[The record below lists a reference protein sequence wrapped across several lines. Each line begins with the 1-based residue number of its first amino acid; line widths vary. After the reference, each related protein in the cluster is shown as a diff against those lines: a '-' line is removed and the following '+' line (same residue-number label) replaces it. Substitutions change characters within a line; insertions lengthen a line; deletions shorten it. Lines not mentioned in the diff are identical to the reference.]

1 MGGACRGK
9 AEDEGVEMKV
19 KVDCSRERG
28 RNHLDLVIA
37 VKWTTCADLSL
48 LIPCPFYPPRELSL
62 LLPSFSLSTHSCDTS
77 HFSRSYPRSLSPPL
91 LILLRFT
98 SES

>member
-48 LIPCPFYPPRELSL
+48 LIPCPFYPPPRAFSSSPEFQSVHALVRHLSFLSFLSTLSL
-62 LLPSFSLSTHSCDTS
+62 SSTPDPASFHV
-77 HFSRSYPRSLSPPL
+77 
-91 LILLRFT
+91 
-98 SES
+98 